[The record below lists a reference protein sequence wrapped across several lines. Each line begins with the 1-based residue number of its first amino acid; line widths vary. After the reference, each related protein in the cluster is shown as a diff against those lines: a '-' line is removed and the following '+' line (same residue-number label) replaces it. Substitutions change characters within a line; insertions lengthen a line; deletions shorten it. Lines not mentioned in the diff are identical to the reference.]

1 VGDVDVDICMYIL
14 VSFTSICMGEY
25 RFLSW
30 RGWARG
36 KTGGGIGFEFARV
49 EEREHRGGVKV

>member
-14 VSFTSICMGEY
+14 VSFTHICMGEY

-36 KTGGGIGFEFARV
+36 KT
-49 EEREHRGGVKV
+49 RGEYRFGPLAK

>member
-14 VSFTSICMGEY
+14 VSFTHICMGKY

-36 KTGGGIGFEFARV
+36 KTRGEYRFLSSRGWRRENTGGG
-49 EEREHRGGVKV
+49 